1 MPRFDLENYASVGER
16 LAQFHLDYPD
26 GRIITE
32 LIETHEEPKRTWVVK
47 ATIYLSS
54 SDQVEAL
61 PKATGHAAEIEGSG
75 GANNVAPLPNAE
87 TSAIGRALMVMN
99 YSMNKDPRTLASR
112 EEMKKVD
119 RATRDWIS
127 EVTESRSEVTEL
139 PSEVTPVGVI
149 NLNRTLNRNIND
161 ASRLDEEWWP
171 SKESWETMQEH
182 FPELDLKLLT
192 HDFIDYWTSLPGT
205 KAKKLDWDKTWRNW
219 ARRNTLT

>member
-1 MPRFDLENYASVGER
+1 MTIQTMQAVWNHSKSEGRARVVLLAIADHQGEMGAWPSIATLANMANASER
-16 LAQFHLDYPD
+16 SVQRD
-26 GRIITE
+26 IQK
-32 LIETHEEPKRTWVVK
+32 LIELGELQVSMRAAPTRSQYRANLYWVTLPEVTNVK
-47 ATIYLSS
+47 SEVT
-54 SDQVEAL
+54 
-61 PKATGHAAEIEGSG
+61 
-75 GANNVAPLPNAE
+75 
-87 TSAIGRALMVMN
+87 
-99 YSMNKDPRTLASR
+99 
-112 EEMKKVD
+112 
-119 RATRDWIS
+119 DWTS
-127 EVTESRSEVTEL
+127 EVTES

-219 ARRNTLT
+219 VRRNSVNMTRGKKREKSVSIWDMDREND